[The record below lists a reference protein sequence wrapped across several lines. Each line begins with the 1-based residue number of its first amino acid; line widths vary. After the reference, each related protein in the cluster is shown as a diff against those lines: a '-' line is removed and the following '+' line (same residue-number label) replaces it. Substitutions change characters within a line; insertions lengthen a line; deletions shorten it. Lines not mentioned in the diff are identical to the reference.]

1 MDAATPPPPRDRH
14 RTSDGRTSDGHTPDG
29 RTSDGRAPDGRAP
42 DRRSDRRT
50 SDRRSDRRAPD
61 GRSDRRASAGGAS
74 ALERRAATP
83 GRPALEIHRSARRRR
98 SASAAARGDVV
109 VVRLPAGLP
118 GDEEERMIAR
128 LVDKVVRRVHRD
140 RAGGDAA
147 LTRRAHGLADRY
159 LDGVRPTAVR
169 WSSRMSRQHGSCT
182 PSTGEIRIGDHLAAM
197 PDYVLDAVLVHELA
211 HLVEPGHGPAF
222 QALADRYPLRE
233 RARGYLE
240 GHAAAQLAAGIPA
253 EPDAAAGSSHE
264 PDGAAGIP
272 AEPDAAAS
280 S

>member
-14 RTSDGRTSDGHTPDG
+14 RTSDGRTSDGRTPDG
-29 RTSDGRAPDGRAP
+29 RTPDGRG
-42 DRRSDRRT
+42 
-50 SDRRSDRRAPD
+50 SDRRASAGGASDGRVPD
-61 GRSDRRASAGGAS
+61 DRRSDRRASAGGAS

-159 LDGVRPTAVR
+159 LDGVRPTDVR

-211 HLVEPGHGPAF
+211 HLLEPGHGPAF

-253 EPDAAAGSSHE
+253 EPDAATSS
-264 PDGAAGIP
+264 
-272 AEPDAAAS
+272 
-280 S
+280 